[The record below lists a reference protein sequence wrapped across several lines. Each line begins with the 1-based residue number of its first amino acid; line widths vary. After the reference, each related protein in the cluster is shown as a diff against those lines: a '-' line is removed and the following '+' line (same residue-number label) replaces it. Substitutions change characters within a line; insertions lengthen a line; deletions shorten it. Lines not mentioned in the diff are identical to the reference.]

1 MKKTYDQFQAEQQEF
16 MQGRSGWTSKRV
28 EKQGGL
34 IGSSQAST
42 GQNGAVRDSG
52 WNKPLNN
59 PVIRDDDI
67 EYFEKPPVRII
78 TDEMVT
84 RLIRSHEIDEELRK
98 PHTTNIVKVGFN
110 FDVERARE
118 LEQQKQQIAA
128 DIEQYYSREKAMLRE
143 AHSARMS
150 RQKQQEEQST
160 QKGFFFPR

>member
-1 MKKTYDQFQAEQQEF
+1 MKRTYDQLHAEQEEF
-16 MQGRSGWTSKRV
+16 MQGRSAWASKRV
-28 EKQGGL
+28 EKQGGYFR
-34 IGSSQAST
+34 SSQAST
-42 GQNGAVRDSG
+42 GQNDAVRDPA
-52 WNKPLNN
+52 WNKPHNN

-78 TDEMVT
+78 TDEMVS

-110 FDVERARE
+110 FDVNKARE
-118 LEQQKQQIAA
+118 IEQQKQQIAA

-160 QKGFFFPR
+160 QKGFFSPR